1 MARTTDLWVSLI
13 TSLWFLLCLSL
24 SASMSKVIAAEVVSA
39 AIEHEIVI
47 SGFAFQPAEIR
58 VAIGDHI
65 SWLNQ
70 DVVPHNIALP
80 GSQAALSPTLQQG
93 QRFSM
98 TVTAEMAYICGLHP
112 SMKGAIMVDDAA
124 NRPNKVAE

>member
-1 MARTTDLWVSLI
+1 
-13 TSLWFLLCLSL
+13 
-24 SASMSKVIAAEVVSA
+24 MSKASAAEVVSA
-39 AIEHEIVI
+39 ALEHEIVI

-58 VAIGDHI
+58 VAVGDRI

-80 GSQAALSPTLQQG
+80 GNQTALSPILQQG

-98 TVTAEMAYICGLHP
+98 TVTAAMAYICGLHP
-112 SMKGAIMVDDAA
+112 SMNGAIVVDDAA
-124 NRPNKVAE
+124 SRPNKAAE